1 MRGAAAALILA
12 ASLGGASAALAQEGP
27 TPTAPSTP
35 PAAAASTPAAS
46 TPAASTPAAA
56 TNASAPLA
64 QPGGDTTADQIAA
77 WMRAGQPPPDPNGPQ
92 EGDGQPR
99 QIHGEVG
106 LTVSNRGYGGYA
118 AASIPVGEAS
128 DVDVA
133 VGGSHERLPWGGT
146 ANTRSLAIGIHL
158 DGGDVVH
165 WLKGDKCIQ
174 HAVRLR
180 DDPVLMAD
188 GTCAKPSADDQPP
201 PDRGS

>member
-1 MRGAAAALILA
+1 MRGVAAASTLATAILA
-12 ASLGGASAALAQEGP
+12 TALGGGSAALAQEA
-27 TPTAPSTP
+27 PTAT
-35 PAAAASTPAAS
+35 AASAVSSITP
-46 TPAASTPAAA
+46 A

-77 WMRAGQPPPDPNGPQ
+77 WVKAGQPPPDANAPQ
-92 EGDGQPR
+92 GGDGAPR

-118 AASIPVGEAS
+118 AASVPVGEAS

-146 ANTRSLAIGIHL
+146 ANARSLAIGIHL
-158 DGGDVVH
+158 DGADVGH
-165 WLKGDKCIQ
+165 WLRGDKCIQ

-180 DDPVLMAD
+180 DDPVQLAD
-188 GTCAKPSADDQPP
+188 GTCVKHSADSPP
-201 PDRGS
+201 RPDPRS